1 METLLQVVLPSVVV
15 FTTLFG
21 LLSRG
26 TPKPGGVTLFWRV
39 GLTGLG
45 LGGGL
50 FYLTTRTS
58 ALAATPAFLQRAYV
72 GLLVG
77 GLALT
82 LFAALG
88 TSLKNKR

>member
-1 METLLQVVLPSVVV
+1 METLLQIVLPAVVV

-21 LLSRG
+21 VLSRG
-26 TPKPGGVTLFWRV
+26 DPKPGGVALFWRV
-39 GLTGLG
+39 GLAGLL
-45 LGGGL
+45 LGGVL
-50 FYLTTRTS
+50 AYLTLRTS
-58 ALAATPAFLQRAYV
+58 ALAATPAFVRNLYL

-77 GLALT
+77 GGLLS